1 MADRDAVTS
10 RPTPASPR
18 IAALR
23 RIFETPF
30 DTRTRELAARVA
42 RLRALSDAELA
53 EMGLH
58 RDDIL
63 HHVFSRKWN

>member
-1 MADRDAVTS
+1 MAYRDAATS
-10 RPTPASPR
+10 RTATGSPR

-23 RIFETPF
+23 RIFDTPF
-30 DTRTRELAARVA
+30 DARTRELAARVA

-53 EMGLH
+53 EIGLH

-63 HHVFSRKWN
+63 RHVFSRTWN